1 LSQLETILNTQTYLD
16 YAATTPMAPEAVA
29 AMARCLTMDGEFAN
43 PASLQHGFGERA
55 NSYVEGARSEI
66 AHLLNCKSSD
76 LIFTSG
82 ATESNNLAIK
92 GIALSYQKKRQP
104 YHYFS

>member
-1 LSQLETILNTQTYLD
+1 
-16 YAATTPMAPEAVA
+16 MAPGAGA
-29 AMARCLTMDGEFAN
+29 AMAQCLTMDGDFAN

-55 NSYVEGARSEI
+55 NALVEGARSEI

-92 GIALSYQKKRQP
+92 GIALSDQKKATI
-104 YHYFS
+104 S